1 MERITN
7 KHLDYQ
13 LEILNRYYGIEDANS
28 DAVGSFYV
36 GGAYGGFQLE
46 RIVSE
51 GGACIDISKRGTRRE
66 IYEQLLV
73 LNKGLGL
80 FKNKSIWF

>member
-1 MERITN
+1 MERITK

-13 LEILNRYYGIEDANS
+13 LGILNSYFGIEDAKS
-28 DAVGSFYV
+28 DTVGSFYV

-46 RIVSE
+46 RIVSA

-66 IYEQLLV
+66 IYEHLLV
-73 LNKGLGL
+73 LNEGLGL
-80 FKNKSIWF
+80 FKDKRPY